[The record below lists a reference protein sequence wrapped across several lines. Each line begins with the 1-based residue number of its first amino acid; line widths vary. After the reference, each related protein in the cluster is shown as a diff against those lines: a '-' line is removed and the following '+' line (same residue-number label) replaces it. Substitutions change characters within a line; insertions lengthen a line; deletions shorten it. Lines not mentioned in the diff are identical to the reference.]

1 LLTPPEG
8 YDSEVQGD
16 WISDQLTFG
25 FKRPVKLLKEER
37 SPDRLVLEYKLD
49 GAGYWM
55 LSISPDE
62 VTLGRI

>member
-1 LLTPPEG
+1 
-8 YDSEVQGD
+8 VQGD

-25 FKRPVKLLKEER
+25 FKRPIKLLKEER